1 MEQITLID
9 VRIEAMDAIRKLK
22 SKEMDVKTAKEVRD
36 LLSVIVDTAKTQVEF
51 MKAIPNS
58 LKEKMSE
65 EAIVNISGVIQGQN
79 AEFKKDRLGLFGNPY
94 ETINKINKES
104 K

>member
-1 MEQITLID
+1 MTQITLID

-36 LLSVIVDTAKTQVEF
+36 LLSVIVDTAKTQVDF

-65 EAIVNISGVIQGQN
+65 EAIINISGAIQGHN
-79 AEFKKDRLGLFGNPY
+79 KEPKKDKLGLFGNPY
-94 ETINKINKES
+94 ETIDKINKENE
-104 K
+104 

>member
-1 MEQITLID
+1 MTQITLID

-36 LLSVIVDTAKTQVEF
+36 LLSVIIDTAKTQVEF
-51 MKAIPNS
+51 MKAIPTS

-65 EAIVNISGVIQGQN
+65 EVILNISGAIQGESSQP
-79 AEFKKDRLGLFGNPY
+79 KKDKLGLFGNPY
-94 ETINKINKES
+94 EAINNINKEND
-104 K
+104 